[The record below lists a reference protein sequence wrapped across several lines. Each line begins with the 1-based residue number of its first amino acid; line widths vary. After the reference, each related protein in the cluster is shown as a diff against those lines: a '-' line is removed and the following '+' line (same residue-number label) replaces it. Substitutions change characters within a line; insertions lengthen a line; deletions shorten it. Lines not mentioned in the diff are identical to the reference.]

1 MSSSTGRGLSE
12 EEFHMLLG
20 QAFAE
25 KLDLPLDQELA
36 TVLFSY
42 LVEKE
47 VMVTLS
53 KVNEFP
59 RLPRMGGPNCRL

>member
-25 KLDLPLDQELA
+25 ELDLPLDQELA

-53 KVNEFP
+53 KVIEFP
-59 RLPRMGGPNCRL
+59 RMPRIPP